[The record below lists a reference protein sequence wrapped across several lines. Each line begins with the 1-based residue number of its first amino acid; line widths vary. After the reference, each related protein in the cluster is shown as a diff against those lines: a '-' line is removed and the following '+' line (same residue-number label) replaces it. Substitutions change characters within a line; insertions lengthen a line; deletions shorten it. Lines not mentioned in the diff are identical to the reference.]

1 MGIKQIMNIE
11 KLEQDHEKLQS
22 LKSALLVEI
31 YAAECELSK
40 TFTTGTGTDKKAA
53 DLSLLKTKATAL
65 DKAIDDSYQ
74 AIKQAELDE
83 VIAKQDVIVAKRK
96 QAVIDAL
103 RANEKAIKLSESLA
117 KEIAIFTEKALFAGA
132 DSAEVT
138 AQPRIILGKLALQ
151 FNILGGLTG
160 AAVLPLLTS
169 DDAER
174 IQSKI
179 N

>member
-1 MGIKQIMNIE
+1 MNITNLEKENE
-11 KLEQDHEKLQS
+11 KLS
-22 LKSALLVEI
+22 TLKSALLVEI
-31 YAAECELSK
+31 YAAECELSNS
-40 TFTTGTGTDKKAA
+40 FTTGTGTDKKAA
-53 DLSLLKTKATAL
+53 DLALLKTKATAL
-65 DKAIDDSYQ
+65 DNAIESSHQ
-74 AIKQAELDE
+74 GIKQAHQDE
-83 VIAKQDVIVAKRK
+83 VTAKQDVIVLKRK

-169 DDAER
+169 DDAQR

-179 N
+179 K